1 MGVPYTLYR
10 TDTGEILATG
20 DCSDE
25 QQCQLQ
31 LRDPENENIYLG
43 MKADDATQWVT
54 EGGKIAARP
63 ALDVPEAASI
73 AADGLAEIAC
83 ALPAGTVVSFN
94 GATAISD
101 GDGFGFTTDIPGT
114 YVFAF
119 APPFPFIPHT
129 LTIEATYAV

>member
-20 DCSDE
+20 DCSDD

-43 MKADDATQWVT
+43 LKADDATQWVT
-54 EGGKIAARP
+54 EDGNIADRP

-73 AADGLAEIAC
+73 VADGLAEIAC

-94 GATAISD
+94 GETAITD
-101 GDGFGFTTDIPGT
+101 GDGFGFTTDIAGT
-114 YVFAF
+114 YVFEF
-119 APPFPFIPHT
+119 TPPFPFIPRT
-129 LTIEATYAV
+129 LTIEATNAL